1 MPQIVAELESRG
13 EVVPKDAF
21 GHYKLD
27 AVNVGQWFG
36 KQFAKLIG
44 AEKTLVQKSGYFAR
58 AAAANAEDQRLIS
71 TMVDLA
77 VECALRGQSGVIG
90 HDEERGNILRA
101 IEFPRIRGGKTF
113 DTSTHWFDEM
123 LKGIGQPRGQA
134 VTAAHS

>member
-1 MPQIVAELESRG
+1 M
-13 EVVPKDAF
+13 AF
-21 GHYKLD
+21 
-27 AVNVGQWFG
+27 N
-36 KQFAKLIG
+36 
-44 AEKTLVQKSGYFAR
+44 
-58 AAAANAEDQRLIS
+58 N
-71 TMVDLA
+71 LA

-123 LKGIGQPRGQA
+123 LKGIGQPRGQT